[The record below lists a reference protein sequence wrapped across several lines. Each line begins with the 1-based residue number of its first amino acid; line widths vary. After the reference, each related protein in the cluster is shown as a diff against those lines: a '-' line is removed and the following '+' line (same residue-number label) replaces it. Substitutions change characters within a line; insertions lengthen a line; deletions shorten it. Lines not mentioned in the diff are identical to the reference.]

1 LQIVESSFS
10 RLGSGYM
17 GADVMQTKGCWSWR
31 SMRQR
36 ALVGAVFGGVSLVW
50 VSGLWGQ
57 GVRFSLAGGGPG
69 QERIGISA
77 VEPGQVVVEVVSQYK
92 PVAVEGRFALAVVL
106 NIPPGQHLYANPKQ
120 GQFGLDTEITPQPSR
135 HFRFGKVIYPPGEKY
150 EDKTLNASN
159 HIYEGKT
166 ICYVPVEVGA
176 FEAAELP
183 VVAAVNLELK
193 GLLCSDSDTGTCLGW
208 QESVSIDIEIYQ
220 DKAAAGASDCPELFA
235 DFDPAAAWPSGAGDQ
250 AQPKSKEIAPDNW
263 LTPILLALFAG
274 VIMNLMPCVLPIIP
288 IIVMTL
294 MKQCAVEEGA
304 QPDRRKSIKV
314 GLAFAGGIM
323 IVFCGLAVLM
333 SVTKLLWGQQFQGN
347 AFKFV
352 LLMIVYVL
360 SLSMFGLFEIVLPA
374 RVSNITIVRKGY
386 LGALGMGM
394 LATVL
399 ATPCGAPLL
408 TPVLAW
414 SLGKPLAVT
423 IVVFLIIG
431 AGMAVPY
438 VLLTAFPRLLGRIPK
453 GGNWMILLKHA
464 IGFCMLAFCVY
475 LIFLFSPV
483 WHGPLFY
490 FCLLLGFCVW
500 LGLAVVNYATPTK
513 KRLLV
518 RTIALIL
525 LIAGSWA
532 LAVAVK
538 TEGPAEAAENWLVQ
552 LENYQQQ
559 KRSVIVKFTA
569 NSCKSCAVLDKIIY
583 KSQVF
588 KDKLSETK
596 TALVVAD
603 WSYGDADI
611 ARMLNELGGKA
622 LPFAVVFPGGEPDN
636 PIILRDFYSMEDV
649 INALDKAY
657 ERSR

>member
-1 LQIVESSFS
+1 
-10 RLGSGYM
+10 
-17 GADVMQTKGCWSWR
+17 
-31 SMRQR
+31 MRQR

-166 ICYVPVEVGA
+166 ICYVPVEVVV
-176 FEAAELP
+176 FEAAEWP
-183 VVAAVNLELK
+183 MVVPVNLELK

-208 QESVSIDIEIYQ
+208 RESVSIDIEVYQ
-220 DKAAAGASDCPELFA
+220 DKAAVRVGDRPELFG
-235 DFDPAAAWPSGAGDQ
+235 DFDPATAWPSGAGDQ
-250 AQPKSKEIAPDNW
+250 PQPKSKEIAPDNW

-314 GLAFAGGIM
+314 GLAFAAGIM

-333 SVTKLLWGQQFQGN
+333 GVSKLLWGQQFQGN
-347 AFKFV
+347 TFKFI

-423 IVVFLIIG
+423 IAVFLIIG

-464 IGFCMLAFCVY
+464 IGFGMLAFCVY
-475 LIFLFSPV
+475 LILLFSPA

-500 LGLAVVNYATPTK
+500 LGLAVVNYAAPTK

-538 TEGPAEAAENWLVQ
+538 TEKPGEAAKNWLAQ
-552 LENYQQQ
+552 LEDYQQQ

-569 NSCKSCAVLDKIIY
+569 NWCKNCTVIDKIIY
-583 KSQVF
+583 KNPVF

-603 WSYGDADI
+603 WSNEDADI
-611 ARMLNELGGKA
+611 ERMLNELGGKA

-636 PIILRDFYSMEDV
+636 PIILRDFYSMEDA

>member
-1 LQIVESSFS
+1 
-10 RLGSGYM
+10 
-17 GADVMQTKGCWSWR
+17 
-31 SMRQR
+31 MRQR

>member
-1 LQIVESSFS
+1 
-10 RLGSGYM
+10 
-17 GADVMQTKGCWSWR
+17 
-31 SMRQR
+31 
-36 ALVGAVFGGVSLVW
+36 VGAVFLGVLLVW

-57 GVRFSLAGGGPG
+57 GGRFSLPGGGPE
-69 QERIGISA
+69 QERTGVSA
-77 VEPGQVVVEVVSQYK
+77 VEQGQVVVEVVSQYK

-135 HFRFGKVIYPPGEKY
+135 YFRFGKVIYPPGRKY
-150 EDKTLNASN
+150 EDKALDISN

-166 ICYVPVEVGA
+166 ICYVPVEVLV
-176 FEAAELP
+176 FETAEWP
-183 VVAAVNLELK
+183 VVVPVNLELK

-208 QESVSIDIEIYQ
+208 QESVGIDIEVYQ
-220 DKAAAGASDCPELFA
+220 DKAAVRVGDRPELFG
-235 DFDPAAAWPSGAGDQ
+235 DFDPATAWPSGAGDQ
-250 AQPKSKEIAPDNW
+250 PQPKGNEIAPDNW

-314 GLAFAGGIM
+314 GLAFAAGIM

-333 SVTKLLWGQQFQGN
+333 GVSKLLWGQQFQGN
-347 AFKFV
+347 TFKFV

-374 RVSNITIVRKGY
+374 RVSNITVVRKGY
-386 LGALGMGM
+386 LGALVMGM

-464 IGFCMLAFCVY
+464 IGFGMLAFCVY
-475 LIFLFSPV
+475 LILLFSPA
-483 WHGPLFY
+483 WHSPLFY

-500 LGLAVVNYATPTK
+500 LGFTVVNYATPTK

-525 LIAGSWA
+525 IIAGSWA
-532 LAVAVK
+532 LALSVAVK
-538 TEGPAEAAENWLVQ
+538 TEEPAEPAKHWLVQ
-552 LENYQQQ
+552 LEDYQQQ

-569 NSCKSCAVLDKIIY
+569 NWCKNCAVIDKIIY
-583 KSQVF
+583 KNQVF

-596 TALVVAD
+596 TTLVVAD
-603 WSYGDADI
+603 WSNEDADI
-611 ARMLNELGGKA
+611 ERMLNELGGKA